1 MTPPTASPSAPWV
14 AVVLLL
20 LGVAG
25 CASGRPG
32 PVGERAYDLERDSF
46 HFVNEVLWSRPSL
59 ADPDA
64 PGSDG
69 YHHRCFVLAR
79 SARQFYL
86 HARFDDRLPAADDAG
101 YRALVRQV
109 VARDPR
115 GDLADTH
122 PVVIPGY
129 GNLREF
135 SREREALLKEELGSA
150 LDSYF
155 QAGNWRL
162 FFPFTRSHQHRVAI
176 QLQRMLRKGRPAV
189 VHAVRFPVMSI
200 NHAVLVYRAAE
211 TPAGVRFTVY
221 DPNDSERPLL
231 LDYDRA
237 SRTFLYPTTSYFW
250 GGPVNVYEVYRR
262 GLF

>member
-1 MTPPTASPSAPWV
+1 MLRAIRGAITVT
-14 AVVLLL
+14 LLL
-20 LGVAG
+20 AVSA

-32 PVGERAYDLERDSF
+32 PAGARAYDLERDSF
-46 HFVNEVLWSRPSL
+46 AFANETLWSRP
-59 ADPDA
+59 AQAQGAAAAGP
-64 PGSDG
+64 G

-86 HARFDDRLPAADDAG
+86 HARFEPGRSALAAPA

-115 GDLADTH
+115 GDLADAH

-129 GNLREF
+129 ASLRAF
-135 SREREALLKEELGSA
+135 SQDHEALLKDEMGSQ

-155 QAGNWRL
+155 QVGNWRL
-162 FFPFTRSHQHRVAI
+162 FLPFARAHQQRVAI
-176 QLQRMLRKGRPAV
+176 QLQRMLRAGRPAI
-189 VHAVRFPVMSI
+189 VHAVRFPIMAI
-200 NHAVLVYRAAE
+200 NHAVLVYDAAE
-211 TPAGVRFTVY
+211 TAAAVRFFAY
-221 DPNDSERPLL
+221 DPNNPDQPLVI
-231 LDYDRA
+231 DYRRA
-237 SRTFLYPTTSYFW
+237 TRTFVYPPTSYFW